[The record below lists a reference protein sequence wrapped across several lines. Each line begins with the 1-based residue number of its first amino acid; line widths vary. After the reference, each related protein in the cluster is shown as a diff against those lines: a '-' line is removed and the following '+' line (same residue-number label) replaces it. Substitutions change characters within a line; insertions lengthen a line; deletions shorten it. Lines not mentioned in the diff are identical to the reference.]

1 LSSWNQFSIPKY
13 TLIENLV
20 PKIYF
25 QNFFLRN
32 ILKIKIICI
41 SLFSKVNPMKE
52 LVPSVVLFIVGISGM
67 SLVWSN
73 GLSDLV
79 NERQQGPVISTES
92 SVIRTKAIP
101 VHNPDSG
108 FLYLRTELEIK
119 SDTLSIARK

>member
-1 LSSWNQFSIPKY
+1 M
-13 TLIENLV
+13 
-20 PKIYF
+20 
-25 QNFFLRN
+25 
-32 ILKIKIICI
+32 
-41 SLFSKVNPMKE
+41 FSKVNPMKE